1 MREMTLMRT
10 EFALSAVLVICI
22 GAVVHACDPWP
33 MLREESRT
41 IIELERQIAALETV
55 VSRA

>member
-1 MREMTLMRT
+1 MRT